1 MTDKSN
7 EGKGPMSL
15 IERYLAAVAAQLNPD
30 QREDVI
36 AELRDDL
43 MSRIEAREAE
53 LGRSLTDDETEA
65 VLREL
70 GHPLTVAARYGAGPQ
85 HLIGPELF
93 PWWLFAMKVGLA
105 AMVLLSVIG
114 LGARVL
120 TGMDFG
126 QAFGQAL
133 RGFIDGG
140 LTVLGIVTVVGFV
153 WERYGGK
160 PGFITNWRVRDLGLF
175 ELGRLNPDSWGRAMK
190 SGQPTVVYI
199 DASGSGMSPVARAL
213 ASATA
218 MAVVLLWWIGA
229 LRLGGTGLEDIEV
242 MVWGVDYTAS
252 VQAVIAGLWWPVVVY
267 GVCRVAF
274 DLFRALRPRA
284 VRATALGD
292 IGLATARALGAAWVL
307 FVSPLGVQ
315 LGTTDPMA
323 LVDRVRE
330 LIQTGGWD
338 VEVALIL
345 ILVFIAIEAFCRVL
359 SSVWRLVTGR
369 DGRLEAAA

>member
-1 MTDKSN
+1 MTKESK
-7 EGKGPMSL
+7 KGNGAMSL

-30 QREDVI
+30 QREDVV

-70 GHPLTVAARYGAGPQ
+70 GHPLAVAARYGSGPQ

-105 AMVLLSVIG
+105 AMALLSVIG
-114 LGARVL
+114 LGGRVL
-120 TGMDFG
+120 GGMDVG
-126 QAFGQAL
+126 QAFAQAL
-133 RGFIDGG
+133 GGFIEGG
-140 LTVLGIVTVVGFV
+140 LTLLGLVTVLGFV

-175 ELGRLNPDSWGRAMK
+175 ELGRLNADTWGKAMQ
-190 SGQPTVVYI
+190 SGQPKVVYV
-199 DASGSGMSPVARAL
+199 DATGSRMSPVARAL

-218 MAVVLLWWIGA
+218 MAVFLLWWVGA
-229 LRLGGTGLEDIEV
+229 LRLGGTGVEDIEAL
-242 MVWGVDYTAS
+242 VWGVDYTAA
-252 VQAVIAGLWWPVVVY
+252 VQAVIAALWWPVVVY

-284 VRATALGD
+284 VRMAALGD
-292 IGLATARALGAAWVL
+292 IGLACARAVGAAWVL

-315 LGTTDPMA
+315 LEASTPGA
-323 LVDRVRE
+323 AFEQVRDV
-330 LIQTGGWD
+330 IRNGGWD
-338 VEVALIL
+338 VEVTVIVIL
-345 ILVFIAIEAFCRVL
+345 GFII
-359 SSVWRLVTGR
+359 
-369 DGRLEAAA
+369 LEAAARVLISLGRLATGRDRRVDQL

>member
-1 MTDKSN
+1 MTKESK
-7 EGKGPMSL
+7 KGNGAMSL

-30 QREDVI
+30 QREDVV

-70 GHPLTVAARYGAGPQ
+70 GHPLAVAARYGSGPQ

-105 AMVLLSVIG
+105 AMALLSVIG
-114 LGARVL
+114 LGGRVL
-120 TGMDFG
+120 GGMDVG
-126 QAFGQAL
+126 QAFAQAL
-133 RGFIDGG
+133 GGFIEGG
-140 LTVLGIVTVVGFV
+140 LTLLGLVTVLGFV

-175 ELGRLNPDSWGRAMK
+175 ELGRLNADTWGKAMQ
-190 SGQPTVVYI
+190 SGQPKVVYV
-199 DASGSGMSPVARAL
+199 DATGSRMSPVARAL

-218 MAVVLLWWIGA
+218 MAVFLLWWVGA
-229 LRLGGTGLEDIEV
+229 LRLGGTGVEDIEAL
-242 MVWGVDYTAS
+242 VWGVDYTAA
-252 VQAVIAGLWWPVVVY
+252 VQAVIAALWWPVVVY

-284 VRATALGD
+284 VRMAALGD
-292 IGLATARALGAAWVL
+292 IGLACARAVGAAWVL

-315 LGTTDPMA
+315 LEASTPGA
-323 LVDRVRE
+323 AIEQVRDV
-330 LIQTGGWD
+330 IRNGGWD
-338 VEVALIL
+338 VEVTVIVIL
-345 ILVFIAIEAFCRVL
+345 GFII
-359 SSVWRLVTGR
+359 
-369 DGRLEAAA
+369 LEAAARVLISLGRLATGRDRRLDQL